1 MSLEDNKAV
10 VRRLYE
16 EVANAKQL
24 DVIDEIVHSDTVD
37 HDPFP
42 GMPTKGTEAYRAIFG
57 ASIAAFPDFHMSIDA
72 LIAEGDRVA
81 VQGTVSGT
89 HQGEFMG
96 MAPTGNSFSVANIE
110 VFEIHDGKITAR
122 WGIADSASLMEQLG
136 VTPGM

>member
-1 MSLEDNKAV
+1 MSLEANKAV

-37 HDPFP
+37 HEPFP
-42 GMPTKGTEAYRAIFG
+42 GMPTKGTEAYKAIFG
-57 ASIAAFPDFHMSIDA
+57 ASISAFPDFQMRIDA

-89 HQGEFMG
+89 HEGEFLG
-96 MAPTGNSFSVANIE
+96 MPATGNAFSVSNIE
-110 VFEIHDGKITAR
+110 VFEIQDGRITAR
-122 WGIADSASLMEQLG
+122 WGIADSASMMEQLG
-136 VTPGM
+136 LTPGM

>member
-1 MSLEDNKAV
+1 M

-57 ASIAAFPDFHMSIDA
+57 ASIAAFPDFHMRIDA

-81 VQGTVSGT
+81 VQGTISGT
-89 HQGEFMG
+89 QQGEFMG
-96 MAPTGNSFSVANIE
+96 MPPTGNAFSVANIE
-110 VFEIHDGKITAR
+110 VFEIQDGKITAR
-122 WGIADSASLMEQLG
+122 WGVADSASLMEQLG
-136 VTPGM
+136 GAPGM